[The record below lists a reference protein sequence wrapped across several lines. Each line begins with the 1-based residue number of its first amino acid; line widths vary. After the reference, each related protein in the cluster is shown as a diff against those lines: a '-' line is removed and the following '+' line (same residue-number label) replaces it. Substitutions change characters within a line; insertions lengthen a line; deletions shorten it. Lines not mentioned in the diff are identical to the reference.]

1 MTASKGV
8 VVVHGG
14 CGIIGAMTTEREHEC
29 RTALISSANAAMLE
43 LSAGRS
49 ALRAVVSAIKVLE
62 DSPQFNAGKGSV
74 FTREGTNEMDAGLMD
89 GFSGAVGGVSTIT
102 ITLRK
107 GRLLLEYLLAALL
120 NSNKNL
126 MAMRSKG
133 QKLRGDRITKVKNLP
148 AMGTKESE
156 VR

>member
-1 MTASKGV
+1 MSLPIAFYCS
-8 VVVHGG
+8 
-14 CGIIGAMTTEREHEC
+14 
-29 RTALISSANAAMLE
+29 
-43 LSAGRS
+43 
-49 ALRAVVSAIKVLE
+49 
-62 DSPQFNAGKGSV
+62 
-74 FTREGTNEMDAGLMD
+74 
-89 GFSGAVGGVSTIT
+89 
-102 ITLRK
+102 TLRK

>member
-43 LSAGRS
+43 LSAGRP

-62 DSPQFNAGKGSV
+62 DSPQ
-74 FTREGTNEMDAGLMD
+74 
-89 GFSGAVGGVSTIT
+89 VSAYACI
-102 ITLRK
+102 
-107 GRLLLEYLLAALL
+107 AQM
-120 NSNKNL
+120 N
-126 MAMRSKG
+126 
-133 QKLRGDRITKVKNLP
+133 
-148 AMGTKESE
+148 
-156 VR
+156 